1 MSRGTRWRIAGY
13 AFGLAG
19 IAFTVVALWQT
30 WQRSQQSLL
39 PDSGAMLVAA
49 ILVLAGALAAGWS
62 WLALF
67 AREGD
72 WRLLGDFYLA
82 QLGKYIP
89 GGLWQPAG
97 QVGLTVGA
105 GFTATRATAN
115 FAMHVAIQFAAG
127 VWVGGLLVLDSGQP
141 LWLRAVAG
149 VGLLAPV
156 LIYRNLTWAILRRF
170 GGFLRL
176 DADELAPPGQ
186 TVIIRSFLW
195 TVGCLVA
202 YGFAYGLLAHSLA
215 GSIGIL
221 SSVPAFA
228 LAWAIGFALVVFPA
242 GLGAREAALVVLV
255 GAVPAVVIAASI
267 GLRLI
272 VISGELAIALVSR
285 VGRS

>member
-13 AFGLAG
+13 VFALVG
-19 IAFTVVALWQT
+19 IAFTAVALWQT

-39 PDSGAMLVAA
+39 PDGGAMLIAA
-49 ILVLAGALAAGWS
+49 VLVLAGALAAGWS

-115 FAMHVAIQFAAG
+115 FAMHVVIQFAAG
-127 VWVGGLLVLDSGQP
+127 VWLGGLLFFDGAQP
-141 LWLRAVAG
+141 FWLRAVAG
-149 VGLLAPV
+149 LGLLAPI

-170 GGFLRL
+170 GGLLRL
-176 DADELAPPGQ
+176 DSDELAPPEQ
-186 TVIIRSFLW
+186 SVILRSFIW

-202 YGFAYGLLAHSLA
+202 YGLAYGFLANSLES
-215 GSIGIL
+215 SIGIAV
-221 SSVPAFA
+221 SIPAFA

-255 GAVPAVVIAASI
+255 GGVPAVAIAASI
-267 GLRLI
+267 GLRLV

>member
-1 MSRGTRWRIAGY
+1 MRIAGY
-13 AFGLAG
+13 AFALLG
-19 IAFTVVALWQT
+19 IAFTLIALWQT
-30 WQRSQQSLL
+30 WERSQQSLL
-39 PDSGAMLVAA
+39 PDGGAMLMAA
-49 ILVLAGALAAGWS
+49 ILVLIGALAAGWS

-115 FAMHVAIQFAAG
+115 FAMHVVIQFAAG
-127 VWVGGLLVLDSGQP
+127 IWVGGLLVFDGGQP
-141 LWLRAVAG
+141 LWVRAVAG
-149 VGLLAPV
+149 VCLLAPV

-170 GGFLRL
+170 GGILRL

-186 TVIIRSFLW
+186 AVVFRSFIW

-202 YGFAYGLLAHSLA
+202 YGLAYGLLAHSLD
-215 GSIGIL
+215 GGIGIVN
-221 SSVPAFA
+221 SVPAFA

-255 GAVPAVVIAASI
+255 GGVPAVVIAASI
-267 GLRLI
+267 GLRLVVI
-272 VISGELAIALVSR
+272 VGELAIALVSR